1 MSETKFDCYS
11 LDEEAFTTGEKG
23 DALDDLY
30 GRDELQV
37 GREYFLGASIKPKA
51 STYFNFD
58 RLIEDMQEAA
68 YDDGGEHAEDYLAD
82 LPDEKG
88 AELAA
93 MIEKW
98 LDENV
103 APRFYKVT
111 QVQRFTVTQADID
124 ELRANPEAA

>member
-1 MSETKFDCYS
+1 MKENNFDCYS
-11 LDEEAFTTGEKG
+11 LDEETFTTGEKW
-23 DALDDLY
+23 DAIDDLF

-37 GREYFLGASIKPKA
+37 EREYFLGASIKPKA

-88 AELAA
+88 ADLAA

-103 APRFYKVT
+103 TPHFYKVANI
-111 QVQRFTVTQADID
+111 QRFTVTQADID
-124 ELRANPEAA
+124 EFDRSTSD